1 MQVAVIGAGA
11 AGLFAAGLLS
21 QQGHSVT
28 IFDGNDKCGKKLYI
42 TGKGRCNLTND
53 CDVPTFLQ
61 HVVHGDKFLLS
72 AITRFT
78 PQDCQAFFESQ
89 GLALKIER
97 GNRVFPASD
106 KASDVTKILQ
116 QFCRSCRFKLGNP
129 VKSIG
134 IQTTA
139 GSNMLEQKVQFRVK
153 TASETLCF
161 DKVFIAT
168 GGKSYPATGSTG
180 DGYSFAKQ
188 FGHTIVAPAPALVP
202 IQLKDTF
209 VHDLEGVSLKN
220 VTLTAMADGKEL
232 KQFGEMLFTSD
243 GISGPIVLTMSSYI
257 NRSEQVQL
265 SLDLKPALTEVQ
277 LDARLLR
284 EFETAKN
291 RNVGNVLRTL
301 LPQAFVPI
309 FLQVANISDEKKIHS
324 VTVSDRKTIIALL
337 KAFPL
342 TYKKL
347 YPIEAAVVTAG
358 GVNLKEIDPKTMESK
373 LQKGLYFIGEVLDVD
388 ALTGGFNLQIA
399 YATAYAAASAF
410 KTKS

>member
-1 MQVAVIGAGA
+1 MQVAIIGAGA

-61 HVVHGDKFLLS
+61 HVVHGDKFLRS

-78 PQDCQAFFESQ
+78 PQDCQAFFDSQ

-116 QFCRSCRFKLGNP
+116 QFCRSCRFKLANP

-134 IQTTA
+134 IEKETA
-139 GSNMLEQKVQFRVK
+139 GSTMMEQKVQFKVK

-180 DGYSFAKQ
+180 DGYRFAKQ

-220 VTLTAMADGKEL
+220 VTLTAIADGKEI

-257 NRSEQVQL
+257 NRSEKVQL

-301 LPQAFVPI
+301 LPQALVPI

-324 VTVSDRKTIIALL
+324 VTVSDRKSIIALL

-399 YATAYAAASAF
+399 FSTAYAAAIAM
-410 KTKS
+410 K